1 MNEEFTYDVIETLY
15 RKILKVKSK
24 KTMMNIYDIIKNNGN
39 ADKITENINGIY
51 IIFNEL
57 NQNTYKDLN
66 DYINNLMLLA
76 KDKIQK
82 PVLEYNEYSK
92 HEFPFEDNSR
102 LRYSNK
108 EKNIIKRKQ
117 IYTDESS

>member
-1 MNEEFTYDVIETLY
+1 MDEFTYDVIEALY
-15 RKILKVKSK
+15 RKLLKVKSK
-24 KTMMNIYDIIKNNGN
+24 KTMLNIYEIIKNNGN
-39 ADKITENINGIY
+39 SDKITENSNGIY

-57 NQNTYKDLN
+57 NSNTYKELN
-66 DYINNLMLLA
+66 DYINNIMNQA
-76 KDKIQK
+76 KDKTSKQT
-82 PVLEYNEYSK
+82 LEYNQYSK

-117 IYTDESS
+117 YTDED